1 MFKAALEIILYCA
14 IACTFG
20 FALIATYFC
29 AIGKETEV
37 EPAVTLWVVFAVFL
51 IIGIGWAGG

>member
-1 MFKAALEIILYCA
+1 MFKTALEIILYCA

-29 AIGKETEV
+29 AIGKETDA
-37 EPAVTLWVVFAVFL
+37 EPAATLWVVFVAFL
-51 IIGIGWAGG
+51 IIGICWAGG